1 MQVAADVLLVV
12 VWGQVEEGETEAL
25 VARGF
30 TLEQVKDRQAE
41 LAKMRALLFYEQQK
55 RHRINKIKS
64 E

>member
-1 MQVAADVLLVV
+1 MCCWSVVV
-12 VWGQVEEGETEAL
+12 VWEQVEEGETEAL